1 MEADS
6 QQPSGASK
14 VDLQND
20 PGKMFVGGLSWE
32 TTAEG
37 LQAYFSKYGDLK
49 ECLVMRDPN
58 TKQSRGFGFVTF
70 EDPASVDSVLKA
82 GPHELDHKKIDPKIA
97 VPKRPQPKRARVLN
111 IMSCSAARSKDQE
124 FANCLL
130 DNNAKATFDLNEPAY
145 FKRCPSSVETSSNV
159 SGLHAVKASILSMVT
174 RTKKIFV
181 GGVSASTTEDD
192 LTNYFKKFGTVTESK
207 LMFDKV
213 TNRHRGFGFVTFQN
227 EDEADSACEEQFHVI
242 NDKKTEVKKAQPRE
256 VMQSLQGGRGRA
268 GRGMAGRGFL
278 YPFAP
283 GFPRGFPPSGF
294 GPGFGNFPFA
304 AGYSQAAAAAAF
316 AVQNR
321 QVRGKG
327 RGFMG
332 NFPGMLGFPGYHT
345 GFVNPGDQRR
355 SAGGSQYYADYANIN
370 TQGPRHNRPPDI
382 PQVAHAMQDYADYS
396 GGMNYHQQFG
406 PPPPSPVSR
415 AFATAATSPGPVQDL
430 HVSSY
435 INSAANTAADGLGYT
450 ATSPQPTGFGHTMA
464 VSQYPFQ

>member
-82 GPHELDHKKIDPKIA
+82 GPHDLDHKKIDPKIA
-97 VPKRPQPKRARVLN
+97 VPKRPQPK
-111 IMSCSAARSKDQE
+111 
-124 FANCLL
+124 
-130 DNNAKATFDLNEPAY
+130 
-145 FKRCPSSVETSSNV
+145 
-159 SGLHAVKASILSMVT
+159 MVT

-355 SAGGSQYYADYANIN
+355 TAGGSQYYADYANIN
-370 TQGPRHNRPPDI
+370 NQGPRHNRPPDI

-450 ATSPQPTGFGHTMA
+450 ATSPQPAGFGHTMA
-464 VSQYPFQ
+464 IAVGH